1 MNTNHTP
8 TATATLED
16 ARWPRVL
23 ARDASADG
31 EFFYS
36 VSTSGVYCRP
46 SCPSRGAKPEHVAFH
61 STAEEARRA
70 GFRPCK
76 RCNPDRL
83 AVSRADA
90 SAEVIRHTLV
100 QSSLGLVL
108 VAASAR
114 GTCAILLG
122 DNAGALKRDLR
133 ERFPAAMLKEDASG
147 LAAMATQISALIES
161 PAAIADP
168 PTLDM
173 RGTPFQRRVWQ
184 ALRDISAGS
193 TASYAQ
199 IAARIGAPRGA
210 RAVAQACAAN
220 PLAVAIPCHR
230 VVRGDGALSGYR
242 WGVERKRALLRREG
256 CAG

>member
-1 MNTNHTP
+1 MNTNHAR

-16 ARWPRVL
+16 ARWQHVL

-36 VSTSGVYCRP
+36 VSSSGVYCRP
-46 SCPSRGAKPEHVAFH
+46 SCPSRRAKPEHVAFH
-61 STAEEARRA
+61 STTEEARRA

-76 RCNPDRL
+76 RCKPDRL
-83 AVSRADA
+83 AVSASDA
-90 SAEVIRHTLV
+90 GAEVIRHALV

-108 VAASAR
+108 VAVSAR

-122 DNAGALKRDLR
+122 DDADALKRDLR
-133 ERFPAAMLKEDASG
+133 ERFPAAVLKEDAGG
-147 LAAMATQISALIES
+147 LAAIASQVSVLIES
-161 PAAIADP
+161 SAAATDLS
-168 PTLDM
+168 LDL

-184 ALRDISAGS
+184 ALRDINRGA

-199 IAARIGAPRGA
+199 IAARIGAPKAA

-242 WGVERKRALLRREG
+242 WGVARKRALLRREG
-256 CAG
+256 GAG